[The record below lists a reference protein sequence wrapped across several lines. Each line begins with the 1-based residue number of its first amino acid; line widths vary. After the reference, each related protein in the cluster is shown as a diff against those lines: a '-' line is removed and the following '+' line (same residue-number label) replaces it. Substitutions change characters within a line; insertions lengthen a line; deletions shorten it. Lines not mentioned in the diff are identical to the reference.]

1 LKKQEKTPPRKKA
14 VKNKSTSKASNTPA
28 EPEQT
33 TTFPDVLTI
42 TQAMA
47 YLQISKSTIYNLI
60 NNKEIPVKRMGGQYR
75 FSRRQLLEWIEEKD

>member
-1 LKKQEKTPPRKKA
+1 MEKQKKTSTRKKVA
-14 VKNKSTSKASNTPA
+14 NRKTKRKVSKAPVES
-28 EPEQT
+28 EQP

-60 NNKEIPVKRMGGQYR
+60 NGKDIPVKRMGGQYR
-75 FSRRQLLEWIEEKD
+75 FSRRQLLEWIEKQE